1 LPERQMVRV
10 QQYFLVH
17 RYERHPDAAVFRVR
31 V

>member
-1 LPERQMVRV
+1 MVRV